1 MAKSENFGNAIK
13 TCSYKKPERCGKVLV
28 KGVNW
33 GGGTKYICW
42 DCDRIRNE
50 KKRLKKKQ
58 ENPYGYVYVV
68 FNPAWSE
75 WYGVGKC
82 DHNHEG
88 RLAGYNVSSPL
99 RDFRF
104 LHLRKCNEPKILE
117 DKVLEKLRKLTS
129 IHGHEWFM
137 LDFKTIVDIIE
148 ETYEEEELNA

>member
-1 MAKSENFGNAIK
+1 MVWNRNFGSDIK
-13 TCSYKKPERCGKVLV
+13 TCQKCEIVLV
-28 KGVNW
+28 KDTNW
-33 GGGTKYICW
+33 GGKIYICRP
-42 DCDRIRNE
+42 CDAE
-50 KKRLKKKQ
+50 KSRLARLKKKQ

-104 LHLRKCNEPKILE
+104 LHLRQCDEPKILE
-117 DKVLEKLRKLTS
+117 DKVHEKLRKRTPIS
-129 IHGHEWFM
+129 KKEWFM

-148 ETYEEEELNA
+148 ETYEEEELNV

>member
-1 MAKSENFGNAIK
+1 MVWNRNFGSDIK
-13 TCSYKKPERCGKVLV
+13 TCQKCEIVLV
-28 KGVNW
+28 KDTNW
-33 GGGTKYICW
+33 GGKKYICRP
-42 DCDRIRNE
+42 CDAE
-50 KKRLKKKQ
+50 KSRLARLKKKQ

-104 LHLRKCNEPKILE
+104 LHLRQCDEPKILE
-117 DKVLEKLRKLTS
+117 DKVHEKLRKRTPIS
-129 IHGHEWFM
+129 KKEWFM

-148 ETYEEEELNA
+148 ETYEEEELNV

>member
-1 MAKSENFGNAIK
+1 MVWNRNFGSDIK
-13 TCSYKKPERCGKVLV
+13 TCQKCEIVLV
-28 KGVNW
+28 KDTNW
-33 GGGTKYICW
+33 GGKKYICRP
-42 DCDRIRNE
+42 CDAENSRLA
-50 KKRLKKKQ
+50 RLKKKQ

-104 LHLRKCNEPKILE
+104 LHLRQCDEPKILE
-117 DKVLEKLRKLTS
+117 DKVHEKLRKRTPIS
-129 IHGHEWFM
+129 KKEWFM

-148 ETYEEEELNA
+148 ETYEEEELNV

>member
-1 MAKSENFGNAIK
+1 MVWNQNFFNEVK
-13 TCSYKKPERCGKVLV
+13 TCQKCEVVLV
-28 KGVNW
+28 EDDNW
-33 GGGTKYICW
+33 GGGKYICRP
-42 DCDRIRNE
+42 CDAE
-50 KKRLKKKQ
+50 KSRLAREKKKQ
-58 ENPYGYVYVV
+58 ENPHGYVYVV

-104 LHLRKCNEPKILE
+104 LHLRQCDEPKILE
-117 DKVLEKLRKLTS
+117 DKVHEKLRKRTPIS
-129 IHGHEWFM
+129 KKEWFM

-148 ETYEEEELNA
+148 ETYEGEELNV

>member
-1 MAKSENFGNAIK
+1 MVWNRNFGSDIK
-13 TCSYKKPERCGKVLV
+13 TCQKCEIVLV
-28 KGVNW
+28 KDTNW
-33 GGGTKYICW
+33 GGKKYICRP
-42 DCDRIRNE
+42 CDAE
-50 KKRLKKKQ
+50 KSRLDRLKKKQ

-99 RDFRF
+99 RYFRF
-104 LHLRKCNEPKILE
+104 LHLRQCDEPKILE
-117 DKVLEKLRKLTS
+117 DKVHEKLRKRTPIS
-129 IHGHEWFM
+129 KKEWFM

-148 ETYEEEELNA
+148 ETYEEEELNV

>member
-1 MAKSENFGNAIK
+1 MVWNRNFGSDIK
-13 TCSYKKPERCGKVLV
+13 TCQKCEIVLV
-28 KGVNW
+28 KDTNW
-33 GGGTKYICW
+33 GSKKYICRP
-42 DCDRIRNE
+42 CDAE
-50 KKRLKKKQ
+50 KSRLARLKKKQ
-58 ENPYGYVYVV
+58 ENPHGYVYVV

-117 DKVLEKLRKLTS
+117 DKVHEKLRKRTPIS
-129 IHGHEWFM
+129 KKEWFM

>member
-1 MAKSENFGNAIK
+1 MVWNRNFGSDIK
-13 TCSYKKPERCGKVLV
+13 TCQKCEIVLI
-28 KGVNW
+28 KDTNW
-33 GGGTKYICW
+33 GGKKYICRP
-42 DCDRIRNE
+42 CDAE
-50 KKRLKKKQ
+50 KSRLARLKKKQ

-104 LHLRKCNEPKILE
+104 LHLRQCDEPKILE
-117 DKVLEKLRKLTS
+117 DKVHEKLRKRTPIS
-129 IHGHEWFM
+129 KKEWFM

-148 ETYEEEELNA
+148 ETYEEEELNV

>member
-1 MAKSENFGNAIK
+1 MVWNRNFGSVIK
-13 TCSYKKPERCGKVLV
+13 TCQKCEIVLV
-28 KGVNW
+28 KDTNW
-33 GGGTKYICW
+33 GGKKYICRP
-42 DCDRIRNE
+42 CDAE
-50 KKRLKKKQ
+50 KSRLARLKKKQ

-104 LHLRKCNEPKILE
+104 LHLRQCDEPKILE
-117 DKVLEKLRKLTS
+117 DKVHEKLRKRTPIS
-129 IHGHEWFM
+129 KKEWFM

-148 ETYEEEELNA
+148 ETYEEEELNV